1 MKRKFLRL
9 TPTLLKRIIKEEKQ
23 KIIKE
28 KKQIK
33 KKKLSNKQIVE
44 SLKKLVLLKKA
55 QKRAGK
61 DFQRIFEQREKIKM
75 LIKESTDG
83 RN

>member
-1 MKRKFLRL
+1 MNRKILRL
-9 TPTLLKRIIKEEKQ
+9 TPLLLKKIINEEKRKILKERQ
-23 KIIKE
+23 KR
-28 KKQIK
+28 KQ
-33 KKKLSNKQIVE
+33 KLSKKEIVE
-44 SLKKLVLLKKA
+44 SLKQLVLLKKA

-61 DFQRIFEQREKIKM
+61 DFQRIFEERERIKK

>member
-1 MKRKFLRL
+1 MNRKILRL
-9 TPTLLKRIIKEEKQ
+9 TPLLLKKIINEEKR
-23 KIIKE
+23 KILKE
-28 KKQIK
+28 KQRQNQ
-33 KKKLSNKQIVE
+33 KLSKKEIVE

-61 DFQRIFEQREKIKM
+61 DFQRIFEEREKIKK
-75 LIKESTDG
+75 LIKESTNG

>member
-1 MKRKFLRL
+1 MILFGLVS
-9 TPTLLKRIIKEEKQ
+9 Q
-23 KIIKE
+23 A
-28 KKQIK
+28 K

>member
-1 MKRKFLRL
+1 MERKILRL
-9 TPTLLKRIIKEEKQ
+9 TPLLLKKIIKEEKAKILKERQQ
-23 KIIKE
+23 KKN
-28 KKQIK
+28 
-33 KKKLSNKQIVE
+33 KLSNHQIVE

-61 DFQRIFEQREKIKM
+61 DFQKIFEERQKIKK
-75 LIKESTDG
+75 LIKESTNG

>member
-1 MKRKFLRL
+1 MSRKILRL
-9 TPTLLKRIIKEEKQ
+9 TPLLLKKIINEEKR
-23 KIIKE
+23 KILKE
-28 KKQIK
+28 KRKRKQ
-33 KKKLSNKQIVE
+33 KLSKKEIVE
-44 SLKKLVLLKKA
+44 SLKQLVLLKKA

-61 DFQRIFEQREKIKM
+61 DFQKIFEEREKIKK